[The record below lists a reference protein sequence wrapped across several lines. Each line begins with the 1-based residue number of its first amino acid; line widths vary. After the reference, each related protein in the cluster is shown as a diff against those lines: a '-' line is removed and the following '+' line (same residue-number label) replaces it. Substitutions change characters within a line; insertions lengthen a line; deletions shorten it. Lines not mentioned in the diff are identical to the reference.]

1 MATEFRYLEVRQEGA
16 VVVCVMRNPPQ
27 NLLNAGMVE
36 ELHALV
42 DGLAADE
49 AARALVLTGGAEEI
63 FITHYD
69 VGELSRLSDAVRSPA
84 ADGGG
89 AETAGVR
96 SDAGGASGGAVAAR
110 AERRRS
116 EAEGDAEVAGG
127 AAAARAE
134 ARATSTSGGA
144 GGTQAARP
152 RSEADARWA
161 EPEDSA
167 DAIPADLHPLNRL
180 SLKLA
185 RLPQAVIAAIN
196 GVAMGGGCELALA
209 CDFRL
214 MARGG
219 RLGLPEVRVGI
230 LPGAGGTQRMTRL
243 LGQAKALEL
252 MLLGETVDA
261 DTAERLGL
269 VHRAV
274 EAGRVVEEAVA
285 LGREIASRPR
295 LSVALIKQCVYRA
308 AEVGLVE
315 GLRFESA
322 AFMQTMRSEEASR
335 LMRAYLGSGRG
346 LDEV

>member
-49 AARALVLTGGAEEI
+49 AARALVLTGGAEGI

-69 VGELSRLSDAVRSPA
+69 VGELSRLSDVVRSRA

-110 AERRRS
+110 AARRRP
-116 EAEGDAEVAGG
+116 ELEGDAEVAGG
-127 AAAARAE
+127 AAARAE

-144 GGTQAARP
+144 GGTQAAGP

-161 EPEDSA
+161 EQEDSA

-274 EAGRVVEEAVA
+274 DAGRVVEEAVA

-322 AFMQTMRSEEASR
+322 AFMQTMRSEDAAR